1 MQDAICG
8 RRPPRCRRSNRSH
21 MSASVAHSPAAKVVT
36 LADLER
42 REVVALLAGYG
53 ARLVELVPHETI
65 PGSYWGESEA
75 GLIGDAVYVRADTP
89 AHSLLHELCHYICMD
104 DERRAALATDAG
116 GNDDE
121 ESAVCYLQVLLAQS
135 LRGFSTEQC
144 LRDMDAWGYSFR
156 EGSAR
161 LWFESDGAFAREWLL
176 VHGLIDAKQ
185 KPINNLWRASGV

>member
-1 MQDAICG
+1 M
-8 RRPPRCRRSNRSH
+8 
-21 MSASVAHSPAAKVVT
+21 MSSLARSPAAAVVA
-36 LADLER
+36 LADLDR
-42 REVVALLAGYG
+42 REVVELLAGYG
-53 ARLVELVPHETI
+53 ARLAELAPHESI

-89 AHSLLHELCHYICMD
+89 AHSLLHELCHYVCMD

-121 ESAVCYLQVLLAQS
+121 EIAVCYLQVLLAQT
-135 LRGFSTEQC
+135 LRGFGAEQC

-161 LWFESDGAFAREWLL
+161 AWFDGDGTYARAWLRA
-176 VHGLIDAKQ
+176 HGLIDAKDR
-185 KPINNLWRASGV
+185 PIKKLRRASRP

>member
-1 MQDAICG
+1 
-8 RRPPRCRRSNRSH
+8 
-21 MSASVAHSPAAKVVT
+21 MSASVAHSRVVA
-36 LADLER
+36 LADLDR
-42 REVVALLAGYG
+42 REVVALVGGYG
-53 ARLVELVPHETI
+53 ARLVELAAHQSI

-89 AHSLLHELCHYICMD
+89 AHSLLHELCHYVCMD

-121 ESAVCYLQVLLAQS
+121 ESAVCYLQVLLAQE

-144 LRDMDAWGYSFR
+144 LRDMDSWGYSFR

-161 LWFESDGAFAREWLL
+161 AWFEGDGNFARAWLFA
-176 VHGLIDAKQ
+176 HGLIDAKQ
-185 KPINNLWRASGV
+185 QPINKLRRAASV